1 MFASRGVVA
10 RGRPLRGWCDGAVVF
25 HGDFVLTLTL
35 QEVGTICSILSAYN
49 RQIASTLLTLV
60 NRVMTVL
67 LIYRMTDYQLALI
80 LIASPNSMHNL
91 ILPKNICILDT

>member
-1 MFASRGVVA
+1 MA
-10 RGRPLRGWCDGAVVF
+10 RAKPLRGWCDGAVVF
-25 HGDFVLTLTL
+25 QGDSLLTLTL
-35 QEVGTICSILSAYN
+35 QEVGSTCSILSAYN
-49 RQIASTLLTLV
+49 RQLASTLLTLV

-67 LIYRMTDYQLALI
+67 LICRMTDYQLALI